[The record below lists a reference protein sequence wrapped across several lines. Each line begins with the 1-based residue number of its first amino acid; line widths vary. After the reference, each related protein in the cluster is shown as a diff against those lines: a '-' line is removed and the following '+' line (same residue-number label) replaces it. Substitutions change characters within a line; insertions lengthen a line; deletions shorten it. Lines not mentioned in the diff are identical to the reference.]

1 MYSFAYKRL
10 RGKTITMVTGAVS
23 LISIH
28 KLSLTQADIQVQL
41 FAVVN
46 EPHRKLSPKLTF
58 TLLKVVNVTKFYS
71 SSMMWPFSV
80 FETGVSDTSRVCVK
94 FSAQLCAARSNRS
107 AKFKISRTY
116 SYRRLSCNLLIIL

>member
-28 KLSLTQADIQVQL
+28 KLTQADIQVQL

-80 FETGVSDTSRVCVK
+80 FETGVSDTSSVGVQ
-94 FSAQLCAARSNRS
+94 FFAQLCAARSNRS
-107 AKFKISRTY
+107 ANFNISVIFLPPVYLVTY
-116 SYRRLSCNLLIIL
+116 